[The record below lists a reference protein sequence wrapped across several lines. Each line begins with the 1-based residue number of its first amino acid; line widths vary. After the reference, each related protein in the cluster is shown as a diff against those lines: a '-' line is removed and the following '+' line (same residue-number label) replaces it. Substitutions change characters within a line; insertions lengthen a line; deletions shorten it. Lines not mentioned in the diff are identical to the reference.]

1 MMDFILHLWDCFLLF
16 FAAPIYY
23 GEVVHRHCSRYENWL
38 YRTLW
43 SKLSEREKEREKS
56 CVRIILRWIPF
67 IKGLFLS
74 FPFFLF
80 FKTMTCFLP
89 WKFLIVFQ
97 RWLFLASNFF
107 NGFWIVNFFLHFFKV
122 VSEEAEKHQVHAQPW
137 PQCHDLG
144 AEGRDTGPSADQ
156 SRAGGHISRGH
167 PRSSNPDHS
176 SSSPS
181 TNLCL
186 TATGRLAEEGVS
198 KYPGAKRT
206 GSERWD
212 D

>member
-1 MMDFILHLWDCFLLF
+1 MNTIHQRTFLVISLF
-16 FAAPIYY
+16 Y
-23 GEVVHRHCSRYENWL
+23 S
-38 YRTLW
+38 
-43 SKLSEREKEREKS
+43 SKL
-56 CVRIILRWIPF
+56 WH
-67 IKGLFLS
+67 
-74 FPFFLF
+74 
-80 FKTMTCFLP
+80 FLP

-97 RWLFLASNFF
+97 RWLFLALNFF
-107 NGFWIVNFFLHFFKV
+107 NGFWIVIFFLHFFKV
-122 VSEEAEKHQVHAQPW
+122 VSEEAEKHQVHTQPW

-206 GSERWD
+206 GSERWND
-212 D
+212 LHEFLKKENK